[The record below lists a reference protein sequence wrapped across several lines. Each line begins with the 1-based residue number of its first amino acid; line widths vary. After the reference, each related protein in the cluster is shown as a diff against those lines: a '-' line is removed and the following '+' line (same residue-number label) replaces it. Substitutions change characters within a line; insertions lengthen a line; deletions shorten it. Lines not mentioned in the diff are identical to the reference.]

1 MIVSYR
7 NLRALPLFK
16 THLLNIIFSM
26 KWLILYRDD
35 HEKSA
40 NETMRML
47 KVHGIESAVLP
58 IKEIELENL
67 PKIIKIR
74 NTKTITIE
82 CYNESD
88 KKKIVKEIERIKKG
102 RKKFKLNEENLDRI
116 INILSKAETIA
127 TLAVK
132 VAIKI
137 KELKENKE

>member
-1 MIVSYR
+1 MD
-7 NLRALPLFK
+7 NK
-16 THLLNIIFSM
+16 DIIFSEIV
-26 KWLILYRDD
+26 KYREIGKDVKFNIVD
-35 HEKSA
+35 KTIIIEQKKGIFKK
-40 NETMRML
+40 EY
-47 KVHGIESAVLP
+47 KVIEILP

-88 KKKIVKEIERIKKG
+88 KKKIVREIERIKKG

>member
-1 MIVSYR
+1 MD
-7 NLRALPLFK
+7 NK
-16 THLLNIIFSM
+16 DIIFSEIV
-26 KWLILYRDD
+26 KYREIGKDVKFNIVD
-35 HEKSA
+35 K
-40 NETMRML
+40 TMIIEQKKGIFKKEY
-47 KVHGIESAVLP
+47 KVIEILP

-88 KKKIVKEIERIKKG
+88 KKKIVREIERIKKG

>member
-1 MIVSYR
+1 MD
-7 NLRALPLFK
+7 NK
-16 THLLNIIFSM
+16 DIIFSEIV
-26 KWLILYRDD
+26 KYREIGKDVKFNIVD
-35 HEKSA
+35 KTIIIEQKKGIFKK
-40 NETMRML
+40 EY
-47 KVHGIESAVLP
+47 KVIEILP

-116 INILSKAETIA
+116 INTLSKAETIA

>member
-1 MIVSYR
+1 MD
-7 NLRALPLFK
+7 NK
-16 THLLNIIFSM
+16 DIIFSEIV
-26 KWLILYRDD
+26 KYREIGKDVKFNIVD
-35 HEKSA
+35 KTIIIEQKKGIFKK
-40 NETMRML
+40 EY
-47 KVHGIESAVLP
+47 KVIEILP

-102 RKKFKLNEENLDRI
+102 RKKFKLNEENLDKI

>member
-1 MIVSYR
+1 MD
-7 NLRALPLFK
+7 NK
-16 THLLNIIFSM
+16 DIIFSEIV
-26 KWLILYRDD
+26 KYREIGKDVKFNIVD
-35 HEKSA
+35 KTIIIEQKKGIFKK
-40 NETMRML
+40 EY
-47 KVHGIESAVLP
+47 KVIEILP

>member
-1 MIVSYR
+1 MDNKDIMFSEIVKYR
-7 NLRALPLFK
+7 EIGKDVKFNIVDKTIIIEQKKGIFK
-16 THLLNIIFSM
+16 
-26 KWLILYRDD
+26 KEY
-35 HEKSA
+35 
-40 NETMRML
+40 
-47 KVHGIESAVLP
+47 KVIEILP

-88 KKKIVKEIERIKKG
+88 KKRLVKEIERIKKG
-102 RKKFKLNEENLDRI
+102 RKKVKLNEENLDRI
-116 INILSKAETIA
+116 INILNKAETIA

>member
-1 MIVSYR
+1 MD
-7 NLRALPLFK
+7 NK
-16 THLLNIIFSM
+16 DIIFSEIV
-26 KWLILYRDD
+26 KYREIGKDVKFNIVD
-35 HEKSA
+35 KTIIIEQKKGIFKK
-40 NETMRML
+40 EY
-47 KVHGIESAVLP
+47 KVIEILP

-88 KKKIVKEIERIKKG
+88 KKKIVKEIERIKKE

>member
-1 MIVSYR
+1 MD
-7 NLRALPLFK
+7 NK
-16 THLLNIIFSM
+16 DIIFSEIV
-26 KWLILYRDD
+26 KYREIGKDVKFNIVD
-35 HEKSA
+35 KTIIIEQKKGIFKK
-40 NETMRML
+40 EY
-47 KVHGIESAVLP
+47 KVIEILP

-88 KKKIVKEIERIKKG
+88 KKKIVKEIKKKKKG

>member
-1 MIVSYR
+1 MD
-7 NLRALPLFK
+7 NK
-16 THLLNIIFSM
+16 DIIFSEIV
-26 KWLILYRDD
+26 KYREIGKDVKFNIVD
-35 HEKSA
+35 KTIIIEQKKGIFKK
-40 NETMRML
+40 EY
-47 KVHGIESAVLP
+47 KVIEILP

-88 KKKIVKEIERIKKG
+88 KKRLVKEIERIKKG

>member
-1 MIVSYR
+1 MD
-7 NLRALPLFK
+7 NK
-16 THLLNIIFSM
+16 DIIFSEIV
-26 KWLILYRDD
+26 KYREIGKDVKFNIVD
-35 HEKSA
+35 KTIIIEQKKGIFKK
-40 NETMRML
+40 EY
-47 KVHGIESAVLP
+47 KVIEILP

-88 KKKIVKEIERIKKG
+88 KKKIVREIERIKKG
-102 RKKFKLNEENLDRI
+102 RKKFKLNEENLDKI

-132 VAIKI
+132 VAIRI

>member
-1 MIVSYR
+1 MD
-7 NLRALPLFK
+7 NK
-16 THLLNIIFSM
+16 DIIFSEIV
-26 KWLILYRDD
+26 KYREIGKDVKFNIVD
-35 HEKSA
+35 KTIIIEQKKGIFKK
-40 NETMRML
+40 EY
-47 KVHGIESAVLP
+47 KVIEILP

-132 VAIKI
+132 VALKI

>member
-1 MIVSYR
+1 MD
-7 NLRALPLFK
+7 NK
-16 THLLNIIFSM
+16 DIIFSEIV
-26 KWLILYRDD
+26 KYREIGKDVKFNIVD
-35 HEKSA
+35 KTIIIEQKKGIFKK
-40 NETMRML
+40 EY
-47 KVHGIESAVLP
+47 KVIEIVP

-116 INILSKAETIA
+116 INILNKAETIA